1 MRGGW
6 MEYHAREKTERE
18 EIIIISFSGER
29 VQTLS
34 FCFLGKYKELLS
46 IECRES
52 FLKHQCSME
61 IVSRFC

>member
-1 MRGGW
+1 

-34 FCFLGKYKELLS
+34 FCLLQNNKDLLY
-46 IECRES
+46 IYTRE
-52 FLKHQCSME
+52 
-61 IVSRFC
+61 